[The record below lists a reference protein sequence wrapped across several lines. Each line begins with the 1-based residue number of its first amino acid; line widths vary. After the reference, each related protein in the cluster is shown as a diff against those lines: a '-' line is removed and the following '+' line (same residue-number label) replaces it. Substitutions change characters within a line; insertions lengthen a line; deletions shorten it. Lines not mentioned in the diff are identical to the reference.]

1 MASKGINEY
10 LPDIFKI
17 FYSAFCYFINP
28 TFVMLCYVIL
38 CISKS
43 QKIKITQN
51 TVCYLKHRLIE
62 LALRYYTNDYVQCCF
77 CHSSGAFV
85 FHETNWVE
93 VF

>member
-1 MASKGINEY
+1 MNIY
-10 LPDIFKI
+10 LTF
-17 FYSAFCYFINP
+17 FNFFTVLFATLYP